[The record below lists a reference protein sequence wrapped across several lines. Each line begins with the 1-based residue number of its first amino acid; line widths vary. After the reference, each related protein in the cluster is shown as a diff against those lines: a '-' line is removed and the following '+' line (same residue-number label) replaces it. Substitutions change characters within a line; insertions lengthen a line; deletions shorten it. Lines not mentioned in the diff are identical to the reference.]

1 MGLKW
6 CWKHIIDLLS
16 IDRNLSFKKICISKY
31 SQVCK
36 MQYNCLILNGNFK
49 IFLTHVSGQK
59 CYDEKCTV
67 YVIYVPNFYF
77 FLNAECK
84 CTKIIHNCLN
94 IINLIPTQFTN
105 GKKMSEGNVD
115 KLHPWVHLF
124 FFNKRPMGQHRSP
137 EQQ

>member
-49 IFLTHVSGQK
+49 IFLTHACQWAEMLWWEVHCI
-59 CYDEKCTV
+59 CYICA
-67 YVIYVPNFYF
+67 NFF

-94 IINLIPTQFTN
+94 IINLIPTSIN
-105 GKKMSEGNVD
+105 KWKKMSEGNVD

>member
-67 YVIYVPNFYF
+67 YVIYVPIFF

-94 IINLIPTQFTN
+94 IINLIPTSIHKW
-105 GKKMSEGNVD
+105 KKMSEGNVD

-124 FFNKRPMGQHRSP
+124 FFNKRPMGQHRSL